1 MARKERSG
9 AIVDGLF
16 AAWERELPRLSGKS
30 KLAEAIR
37 YGISRRAALERFLAD
52 GRIEIDSNIVE
63 RTIRPH
69 AIIRKNSLFA
79 GSDGGGRAWATI
91 ATVLTTAK
99 LNGVDPYAWLKLT
112 LERIAAGWPNHDLNA
127 LMPWNYPAKA

>member
-1 MARKERSG
+1 M
-9 AIVDGLF
+9 LF
-16 AAWERELPRLSGKS
+16 F
-30 KLAEAIR
+30 EA
-37 YGISRRAALERFLAD
+37 
-52 GRIEIDSNIVE
+52 
-63 RTIRPH
+63 P
-69 AIIRKNSLFA
+69 IRKNSLFA

-112 LERIAAGWPNHDLNA
+112 LERIAAAGWPNHDLNA